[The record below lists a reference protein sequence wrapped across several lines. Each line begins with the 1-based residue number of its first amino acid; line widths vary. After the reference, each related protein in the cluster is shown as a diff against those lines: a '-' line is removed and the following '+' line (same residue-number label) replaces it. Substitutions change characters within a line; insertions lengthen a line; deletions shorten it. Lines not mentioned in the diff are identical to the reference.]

1 MLGFTP
7 SRGGP
12 HQLRAPTSL
21 PGSRAS
27 SSPALAAKWRPRHSG
42 AIHLPASPPR
52 GRPTITEPA
61 LGRERPTGQVPPQ
74 EVRERRPRSAPQ
86 VLLGR
91 TQEERRF
98 KRLSRLP
105 LPKSSS
111 GKRLHERR
119 PESSTLQAQRN
130 AALRFPTSPSP
141 ARRRARGS
149 VR

>member
-27 SSPALAAKWRPRHSG
+27 SSPARAAKW
-42 AIHLPASPPR
+42 
-52 GRPTITEPA
+52 RPTITEPA

-91 TQEERRF
+91 TREERRF
-98 KRLSRLP
+98 KRLSR
-105 LPKSSS
+105 
-111 GKRLHERR
+111 
-119 PESSTLQAQRN
+119 
-130 AALRFPTSPSP
+130 SPSWL
-141 ARRRARGS
+141 RHDLVLLTNRQ
-149 VR
+149 

>member
-27 SSPALAAKWRPRHSG
+27 SSPARAAKW
-42 AIHLPASPPR
+42 
-52 GRPTITEPA
+52 TITEPA

-91 TQEERRF
+91 TREERRF
-98 KRLSRLP
+98 KRLSR
-105 LPKSSS
+105 
-111 GKRLHERR
+111 
-119 PESSTLQAQRN
+119 
-130 AALRFPTSPSP
+130 SPSWL
-141 ARRRARGS
+141 RLS
-149 VR
+149 LFL

>member
-1 MLGFTP
+1 MLGYTP

-27 SSPALAAKWRPRHSG
+27 SSPAQAAKWRPRHSG

-91 TQEERRF
+91 TREERRF
-98 KRLSRLP
+98 KRLSR
-105 LPKSSS
+105 
-111 GKRLHERR
+111 
-119 PESSTLQAQRN
+119 
-130 AALRFPTSPSP
+130 SPSWLCP
-141 ARRRARGS
+141 PGS
-149 VR
+149 VFNSLFAKTS